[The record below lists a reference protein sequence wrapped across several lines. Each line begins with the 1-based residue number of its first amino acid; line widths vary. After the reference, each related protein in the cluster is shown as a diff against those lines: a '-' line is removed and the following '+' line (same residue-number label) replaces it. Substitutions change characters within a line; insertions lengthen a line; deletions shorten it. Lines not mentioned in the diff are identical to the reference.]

1 VRALPGAIVVSLG
14 MWAIPSAPLLAQI
27 DAGLLAKAR
36 DRELS
41 ETFDASANR
50 TEVRLSLLPSGT
62 AGNAPTATLVF
73 VAQFTGRTPTPEA
86 TTLTVRTHITARS
99 DPRMRDPRTGTE
111 GRDLTFNI
119 DPHTPSGITLYLYP
133 TSWGYPGF
141 VAPGGDIPVA
151 FFAMTVAELKAL
163 GTARAITGR
172 AVGSD
177 FSFAPDQLEA
187 LVAFAKRVL
196 R

>member
-1 VRALPGAIVVSLG
+1 VRALPRAIVVSLG
-14 MWAIPSAPLLAQI
+14 MWALSSAPLVAQI
-27 DAGLLAKAR
+27 DAGLLAKAG

-50 TEVRLSLLPSGT
+50 TEVRLSLVPSGT
-62 AGNAPTATLVF
+62 GGNLATATLVF
-73 VAQFTGRTPTPEA
+73 VAQYTGRTPTPQS

-99 DPRMRDPRTGTE
+99 DPRTRDPRTGTE

-119 DPHTPSGITLYLYP
+119 DPHTASGITLYLYP

-141 VAPGGDIPVA
+141 VAPGGEIPVA
-151 FFAMTVAELKAL
+151 FFTMTVAELKAL
-163 GTARAITGR
+163 STARAITGR

-177 FSFAPDQLEA
+177 FSFAPDQLAA
-187 LVAFAKRVL
+187 LGAFAKRVL

>member
-1 VRALPGAIVVSLG
+1 MRAPAILTVVAG
-14 MWAIPSAPLLAQI
+14 VWAVLVVPAAAQI
-27 DAGLLAKAR
+27 DAGLLAKGA
-36 DRELS
+36 DREIS
-41 ETFDASANR
+41 ESFDASANR

-62 AGNAPTATLVF
+62 GGNAATATLVF
-73 VAQFTGRTPTPEA
+73 VAQYTGRTPTAAA

-111 GRDLTFNI
+111 GRDLTFNL
-119 DPHTPSGITLYLYP
+119 DPHTPTGITLYLYP

-151 FFAMTVAELKAL
+151 FFSLSVAELKAL

-187 LVAFAKRVL
+187 LAAFAKRVL